1 MGPKAHYAWNS
12 TDLWIQSVE
21 GRGNHGAVTRMDSIE
36 ASKGQGGGPAGI
48 LWRAERDQRGAGWT
62 L

>member
-1 MGPKAHYAWNS
+1 
-12 TDLWIQSVE
+12 
-21 GRGNHGAVTRMDSIE
+21 VTSMDPIK